1 MKITKTLALNILA
14 VISLT
19 FFASCNSSSSE
30 ATTSTTDS
38 TAQVSTISSVAG
50 NGAIVYLR
58 MDSLM
63 TSYGMYMDLS
73 EAFNK
78 KQLKIQSELETKAR
92 SLQNEVTKF
101 QNEYTELSEQAQK
114 GQITQYQGQKKQ
126 EELQKKQLDLQQ
138 KENDIRTYQESVYQE
153 LAQEEAVMTNQIS
166 AAILSYLEQYNKEKQ
181 YSMILQTVSGNPII
195 LADPALDITAD
206 VLQGLN
212 AQYDATL

>member
-1 MKITKTLALNILA
+1 MKITKTLTLSILA
-14 VISLT
+14 VISLA
-19 FFASCNSSSSE
+19 FFTSCSTATTE
-30 ATTSTTDS
+30 ATSTSADSTT
-38 TAQVSTISSVAG
+38 QQSTISSVAG
-50 NGAIVYLR
+50 NGTIVYLR
-58 MDSLM
+58 MDSLVA
-63 TSYGMYMDLS
+63 TYGLAMDLS
-73 EAFNK
+73 EEFNK
-78 KQLKIQSELETKAR
+78 KYLKVQSELETKAR

-101 QNEYTELSEQAQK
+101 QNEYTELSDQAQK

-126 EELQKKQLDLQQ
+126 EELQKKQAALQQ

-166 AAILSYLEQYNKEKQ
+166 AAILSYLEEYNKDKK

-206 VLQGLN
+206 VLKGLN